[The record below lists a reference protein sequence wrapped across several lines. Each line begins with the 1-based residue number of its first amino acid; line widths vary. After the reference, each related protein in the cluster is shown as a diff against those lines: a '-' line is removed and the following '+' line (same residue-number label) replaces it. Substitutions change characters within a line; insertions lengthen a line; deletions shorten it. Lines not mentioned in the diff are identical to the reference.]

1 VSEHSTPRR
10 FNLPRRFEISGTLT
24 PRILFICTLT
34 IFLGFLAGWVGRAL
48 VALIGL
54 VTNLA
59 FYGRVSVAFSSPAEN
74 HLGAWVIVLPAAG
87 GLIVGVMA
95 RWGSQAIRGHGIP
108 EAMEQV
114 LLNQSRIPARV
125 SILKPISAAIAI
137 GTGGPFG
144 AEGPIIA
151 TGGALGS
158 LLGQMV
164 KITPSERKVLL
175 AAGAAAGMSA
185 IFGTPV
191 AAVLLAIE
199 LLLFEYR
206 ARSIIPVALAAATA
220 AAVRFATVGASP
232 VFPAPELAQPTGES
246 MAFYI
251 VLGAV
256 MGLIAVVVS
265 RAVYDVEDA
274 FEKLPIH
281 WMWWPALGGL
291 VVGLVGYFAPRTLG
305 VGYDVIDEIL
315 SGSLPVKVLALLCAM
330 KFVSWSISLG
340 SGTSG
345 GTLAP
350 LFIIGGALGELG
362 GAISRNILPGAGIDP
377 RMAALVGMAA
387 LFAGA
392 SRALLASVV
401 FAFEAT
407 HQSMGLLPLLAGCAT
422 SYLIASLLTKHSIM
436 TEKIARRGVIVP
448 ADYTADILDRL
459 SVRDV
464 MTRDVVSLR
473 AQQTLREVR
482 EWLESGVEGSH
493 YRCFPVL
500 DESGELVSMATRRA
514 LLAAGLDH
522 GARLGELKLSAPI
535 VVFDSSSLRDAAK
548 LMAVER
554 LGHFSV
560 VAHDRPKRLVG
571 MLASSDIL
579 GAHRQ
584 QHAEDQTSPDLR
596 ATATS

>member
-1 VSEHSTPRR
+1 
-10 FNLPRRFEISGTLT
+10 
-24 PRILFICTLT
+24 
-34 IFLGFLAGWVGRAL
+34 
-48 VALIGL
+48 
-54 VTNLA
+54 
-59 FYGRVSVAFSSPAEN
+59 
-74 HLGAWVIVLPAAG
+74 
-87 GLIVGVMA
+87 
-95 RWGSQAIRGHGIP
+95 
-108 EAMEQV
+108 
-114 LLNQSRIPARV
+114 
-125 SILKPISAAIAI
+125 
-137 GTGGPFG
+137 
-144 AEGPIIA
+144 
-151 TGGALGS
+151 
-158 LLGQMV
+158 
-164 KITPSERKVLL
+164 
-175 AAGAAAGMSA
+175 
-185 IFGTPV
+185 
-191 AAVLLAIE
+191 
-199 LLLFEYR
+199 LLFEYR

-256 MGLIAVVVS
+256 MGLIAVGVS
-265 RAVYDVEDA
+265 RAVYDVEDG

-407 HQSMGLLPLLAGCAT
+407 HQSMSLLPLLAGCAT

-436 TEKIARRGVIVP
+436 TEKISRRGVIVP
-448 ADYTADILDRL
+448 ADYSADILDRL

-464 MTRDVVSLR
+464 MTREVVSLQ
-473 AQQTLREVR
+473 AQQTLREVK
-482 EWLESGVEGSH
+482 EWLESGAAGSH
-493 YRCFPVL
+493 HRCFPVL
-500 DESGELVSMATRRA
+500 NESGEIVSMATRRA
-514 LLAAGLDH
+514 LLAAELDH
-522 GARLGELKLSAPI
+522 GARLEELKLSAPI

-548 LMAVER
+548 LMAVEHV
-554 LGHFSV
+554 GHFPV
-560 VAHDRPKRLVG
+560 VAHDWPKRLVG

-596 ATATS
+596 ATAAS